1 MTVAQPPYDVVIIG
15 GGPAGATAALYT
27 ARAELKTLVLD
38 KAIRAGALGIT
49 SKIANYPGIQ
59 EVLTGEELLRRM
71 REHAQ
76 QYGAEFRKT
85 KVTGTV
91 LTESPKQIF
100 TAEGETLLARAV
112 ILATGSMGRSQTV
125 PGEQEFLG
133 KGVSYCATCD
143 GAFFKGQEVLVY
155 GPGEEAADEAL
166 FLTRYASKVSLVS
179 AKPQLDVEPALR
191 ERVSRQPQMAVRLK
205 TRLKAIE
212 GTETVTH
219 AVLATA
225 AGEERLPVAGVFIFT
240 QGGRP
245 ILDYVGGQVEVSSKG
260 CVRVNDEM
268 LTSLPGVFACG
279 DLLCTD
285 VQQAV
290 VAAAQGCIA
299 ALAADKFLNQR
310 SGFAKDYR

>member
-1 MTVAQPPYDVVIIG
+1 MDQPLYDVVIIG
-15 GGPAGATAALYT
+15 GGPAGATAALYA

-59 EVLTGEELLRRM
+59 EILAGDELLRRM

-76 QYGAEFRKT
+76 AYGAEFRKT

-91 LTESPKQIF
+91 LTENPKQLF
-100 TAEGETLLARAV
+100 AAEGDTILAKTV

-125 PGEQEFLG
+125 PGEQELLG

-166 FLTRYASKVSLVS
+166 FLTRYASRVHLVS
-179 AKPQLDVEPALR
+179 AKPQMELEPELW
-191 ERVSRQPQMAVRLK
+191 ERVSHHPQMTVRLK
-205 TRLKAIE
+205 TRLKAVE
-212 GTETVTH
+212 GAEAVTH
-219 AVLATA
+219 AVLLASS
-225 AGEERLPVAGVFIFT
+225 GEERLPVTGIFIFT
-240 QGGRP
+240 QGGKP

-260 CVRVNDEM
+260 CVRVSEEM
-268 LTSLPGVFACG
+268 GTSIPGVFACG
-279 DLLCTD
+279 DLLCTY

-299 ALAADKFLNQR
+299 ALAADKVLNKR
-310 SGFAKDYR
+310 SGFAKDYK